1 MIFAKSGDVDFIQ
14 RVKNLKFSGFVH
26 STFNRTFNI
35 FCQEN
40 SELYTIACGQM
51 DNGPNTIVIE
61 ADSFEKLNLEVN
73 DIVYSNH
80 HILYIGDKM
89 AITLERVENWE
100 SILPTYP
107 EDLNRLKINLNKMK
121 SYIDIHGKSGG
132 IKKALSQTPFEKEM
146 SNLLEK
152 RTNLLF
158 SELLKNRMSAAL
170 QHAVSLIGLG
180 PGLTPSGDDF
190 LVGLFTILN
199 MRHSPFISDHFF
211 CEEVVKKAK
220 DLTNDISFMAL
231 KKASAGQV
239 RESIIVLV
247 NSLINGKEN
256 ELILALKN
264 VLNIGSSS
272 GTDIA
277 LGLICGLE
285 VNLFAGGKVCLY
297 KR

>member
-14 RVKNLKFSGFVH
+14 RVNTSKLSGFIH
-26 STFNRTFNI
+26 STFNRTFNF
-35 FCQEN
+35 FCREN
-40 SELYTIACGQM
+40 GELYTIASSQM

-61 ADSFEKLNLEVN
+61 ENSFEKLNLEVN

-80 HILYIGDKM
+80 HILYIADKM

-107 EDLNRLKINLNKMK
+107 EDLNSLKINLNKMK

-158 SELLKNRMSAAL
+158 SELLKNQMPNAL

-199 MRHSPFISDHFF
+199 MRNSPFKPDNFF

-220 DLTNDISFMAL
+220 SLTNDISFMAL
-231 KKASAGQV
+231 KKASRGQV
-239 RESIIVLV
+239 RESIIALV
-247 NSLINGKEN
+247 QSLINGKEN
-256 ELILALKN
+256 ELILSLKN

-285 VNLFAGGKVCLY
+285 VNLIAGGKV
-297 KR
+297 